1 MRTEEPRAVLLRD
14 YAPPAFLIDEV
25 TLEVELDPTA
35 TRVRSKL
42 KVRRNPAS
50 KTPKAPLV
58 LDGQKLT
65 LHEVKL
71 DGENLSPNAYQV
83 DGQHLT
89 VHDTPESFTLE
100 TVTTCSPEANTALT
114 GLYLSNGIYCTQCEA
129 EGFRRITYYLDR
141 PDVMAVFR
149 TRIVADEK
157 KLPVLLSNGNL
168 VKEGRL
174 KDGRHFA
181 EWHDPFPKPAY
192 LFALVAG
199 NLAHVEDRFKTMSG
213 REVTL
218 RIFVEPGNED
228 RCGYAMEALKRSM
241 RWDEETF
248 GREYDLDIFMIVAV
262 SAFNMGAMENKGLNV
277 FNDKYVLARPDTA
290 TDVDYAA
297 IEAIIAHEYFHNWT
311 GNRITCRDWFQLCLK
326 EGLTVFR
333 DQEFTSDMR
342 SRPVKRISD
351 VRLLRSHQFPED
363 QGPLAHP
370 VRPDSYIE
378 INNFYTAT
386 VYEKGAELCRMIH
399 TLVGPKH
406 FRKGMDL
413 YFERHDGEAATVE
426 DFLKALADGA
436 KIDLTQ
442 FRRWYSQS
450 GTPEVLVSG
459 RYDAARE
466 TYTLKMTQVCAATP
480 GQPIKD
486 PYHIPI
492 AVGLVGPDGKDMP
505 LQLDGEEKAG
515 AQNTKSQNTKS
526 KTRVLSLTERTQTFR
541 FRNVA
546 EKPVPSLLRGFTAP
560 VTLTANLKER
570 DWVFLMAHDS
580 DPFNRWEAAQRYAS
594 RLLIANVEAIRSGG
608 RMRRGIAFAEMMAS
622 VLTDRKLDPDFVAQM
637 IMLPGEQTVAQ
648 LIGKD
653 VDVDA
658 IHEAREALRLSV
670 AAEAEKELRRA
681 YDRMRIDGPY
691 RPDAA
696 DAGRRALRN
705 TCLAYLA
712 TLEGGVA
719 LAAGHFADA
728 DNMTDQIGGLGVL
741 ANIDCPERLQALDR
755 FYEQWKGDHLV
766 MDKWLTIQA
775 TSSLPGTLGEVKRLL
790 GHPAF
795 TIRNPNKVRALIT
808 SFATANQVRFHAGDG
823 AGYALVADKV
833 LELDALNPQVAA
845 RLLGAFKSW
854 RQFDAKRRT
863 AMSRQLKRIAETEG
877 ISRDVFEIATK
888 TLA

>member
-1 MRTEEPRAVLLRD
+1 MRTEEPRAVRLKD

-25 TLEVELDPTA
+25 KLEVELDPSA
-35 TRVRSKL
+35 TRVHATL
-42 KVRRNPAS
+42 KMRRNRA
-50 KTPKAPLV
+50 TKAKDGPLV

-71 DGENLSPNAYQV
+71 DGETLSANAYQV

-89 VHDTPESFTLE
+89 VPDLPDSFTLE
-100 TVTTCSPEANTALT
+100 TVTTCGPEANTALT

-168 VKEGRL
+168 VKAGKL
-174 KDGRHFA
+174 KGGKHFA

-199 NLAHVEDRFKTMSG
+199 DLAHVEDTFVTMSG

-228 RCGYAMEALKRSM
+228 RCAYAMEALKRSM
-241 RWDEETF
+241 RWDEEAF
-248 GREYDLDIFMIVAV
+248 GHEYDLDIFMIVAV

-290 TDVDYAA
+290 TDADYAA

-342 SRPVKRISD
+342 SRAVKRISD

-370 VRPDSYIE
+370 VRPESYIE

-399 TLVGPKH
+399 TLVGRTR

-426 DFLKALADGA
+426 DFLKAIGDGA
-436 KIDLTQ
+436 GIDLTQ
-442 FRRWYSQS
+442 FRRWYQQS
-450 GTPEVLVSG
+450 GTPEVLATG
-459 RYDAARE
+459 RYDSARE
-466 TYTLKMTQVCAATP
+466 TYSLKMTQVCAATP

-486 PYHIPI
+486 PYHIPV

-505 LQLDGEEKAG
+505 LQLEDEEKPG
-515 AQNTKSQNTKS
+515 R

-541 FRNVA
+541 FRNVT

-594 RLLIANVEAIRSGG
+594 SLLIASVEAIRTGG
-608 RMRRGIAFAEMMAS
+608 RLRRGVAFAEMVSS
-622 VLTDRKLDPDFVAQM
+622 VLRDRKLDPDFVAQM
-637 IMLPGEQTVAQ
+637 IMLPGEQTIAQ
-648 LIGKD
+648 LIGKN

-658 IHEAREALRLSV
+658 IHEAREALRESI

-681 YDRMRIDGPY
+681 YDRMKIEGPY
-691 RPDAA
+691 SPGAE

-712 TLEGGVA
+712 VAPSGDGPA
-719 LAAGHFADA
+719 LAARHFDRA
-728 DNMTDQIGGLGVL
+728 DNMTDQIAGLGVL
-741 ANIDCPERLQALDR
+741 ANIDCPEREKALDS

-775 TSSLPGTLGEVKRLL
+775 TSSLPGTLDEVRRLL

-833 LELDALNPQVAA
+833 LELDSLNPQVAA

-854 RQFDAKRRT
+854 RQFDTKRRNL
-863 AMSRQLKRIAETEG
+863 MSRQLQRIAGAEG

>member
-1 MRTEEPRAVLLRD
+1 MRVEDPRPILLKD

-25 TLEVELDPTA
+25 KLEIELDPAA
-35 TRVRSKL
+35 TRIRARL
-42 KVRRNPAS
+42 KMRRNPDARGHS
-50 KTPKAPLV
+50 PLV

-65 LHEVKL
+65 LHEVSL
-71 DGENLSPNAYQV
+71 DGETLSSNAYQT
-83 DGQHLT
+83 DGEHLT
-89 VHDTPESFTLE
+89 IPEAPDGEFTLE
-100 TVTTCSPEANTALT
+100 TVTTCGPEANTQLL
-114 GLYLSNGIYCTQCEA
+114 GLYLSSGIYCTQCEA

-141 PDVMAVFR
+141 PDVMAVFT
-149 TRIVADEK
+149 TRIISDQKIA
-157 KLPVLLSNGNL
+157 PVLLSNGNL
-168 VKEGRL
+168 TASGKLPGN
-174 KDGRHFA
+174 KHFA

-199 NLAHVEDRFKTMSG
+199 DLAFVEDKFITMSG

-218 RIFVEPGNED
+218 RIFVERGNED
-228 RCGYAMEALKRSM
+228 RCAYAMEALQRSM
-241 RWDEETF
+241 RWDEEAF

-277 FNDKYVLARPDTA
+277 FNDKYILARPDTA
-290 TDVDYAA
+290 TDADYAS

-333 DQEFTSDMR
+333 DQEFTADMR

-399 TLVGPKH
+399 TLAGPKR

-426 DFLKALADGA
+426 DFLNALADGA
-436 KIDLTQ
+436 KLDLTQ
-442 FRRWYSQS
+442 FKRWYAQS
-450 GTPEVLVSG
+450 GTPEVLTSG
-459 RYDAARE
+459 RYDAARQ
-466 TYTLKMTQVCAATP
+466 TYTLKMSQVCAATP
-480 GQPIKD
+480 GQPLKE

-492 AVGLVGPDGKDMP
+492 AVGLIGPDGKDMT
-505 LQLDGEEKAG
+505 LQLDGEEKPKG
-515 AQNTKSQNTKS
+515 S
-526 KTRVLSLTERTQTFR
+526 TRVLNLTERTQTFR
-541 FRNVA
+541 FRNVE

-560 VTLTANLKER
+560 VTLSANLKER
-570 DWVFLMAHDS
+570 DWVFLMTHDS

-594 RLLIANVEAIRSGG
+594 GLLISLVEAIQTGG
-608 RMRRGIAFAEMMAS
+608 RLRKGNAFAEMM
-622 VLTDRKLDPDFVAQM
+622 RKMLPAKKYDPDFVAQM
-637 IMLPGEQTVAQ
+637 IQLPSEQTVAQ
-648 LIGKD
+648 LIREN

-658 IHEAREALRLSV
+658 IHKAREHLRLSV
-670 AAEAEKELRRA
+670 AVATEDELRAA
-681 YDRMRIDGPY
+681 YERNRIEGPY
-691 RPDAA
+691 SPEASH
-696 DAGRRALRN
+696 AGRRALRN
-705 TCLAYLA
+705 ICLSYLA
-712 TLEGGVA
+712 ILPGEEGVA
-719 LAAGHFADA
+719 LAAKHFAEA
-728 DNMTDQIGGLGVL
+728 DNMTDQISALGIL
-741 ANIDCPERLQALDR
+741 ANIDCPERQDALER
-755 FYEQWKGDHLV
+755 FYDQWKDDHLV

-775 TSSLPGTLGEVKRLL
+775 TSSLPGTLDEVNRLMR
-790 GHPAF
+790 HPAF

-808 SFATANQVRFHAGDG
+808 SFATANQVRFHAADG
-823 AGYALVADKV
+823 AGYALVAEKV

-854 RQFDAKRRT
+854 RQFEPKRRKL
-863 AMSRQLKRIAETEG
+863 MSRQLARISGVEG

>member
-1 MRTEEPRAVLLRD
+1 MRTEEPRAVRLQD

-25 TLEVELDPTA
+25 TLEVELDPA
-35 TRVRSKL
+35 ETRVHARL
-42 KVRRNPAS
+42 KMRRNPDS

-58 LDGQKLT
+58 LDGQKLA
-65 LHEVKL
+65 LHEVRI
-71 DGENLSPNAYQV
+71 DGETLSGNAYQV
-83 DGQHLT
+83 DGEHLT
-89 VHDTPESFTLE
+89 IPEAPDAFTLE
-100 TVTTCSPEANTALT
+100 TVTTCGPEANTALT

-129 EGFRRITYYLDR
+129 QGFRRITYYLDR

-157 KLPVLLSNGNL
+157 ALPVLLSNGNL
-168 VKEGRL
+168 VKSGRL
-174 KDGRHFA
+174 KGGKHFV

-199 NLAHVEDRFKTMSG
+199 DLAHVEDKFVTASG
-213 REVTL
+213 REVML
-218 RIFVEPGNED
+218 RIFVERGNED
-228 RCGYAMEALKRSM
+228 RCAYAMEALKRAM
-241 RWDEETF
+241 RWDEEVF

-262 SAFNMGAMENKGLNV
+262 SAFNMGAMENKGLNI

-290 TDVDYAA
+290 TDADYAA

-342 SRPVKRISD
+342 SRPVKRIAD

-370 VRPDSYIE
+370 VRPESYIE

-399 TLVGPKH
+399 TLAGPKR

-413 YFERHDGEAATVE
+413 YFERHDGHAATVE
-426 DFLKALADGA
+426 DFLDAISDGA
-436 KIDLTQ
+436 GLDLAQ

-450 GTPEVLVSG
+450 GTPEVLVTG

-480 GQPIKD
+480 GQAIKD
-486 PYHIPI
+486 AYHIPI

-505 LQLDGEEKAG
+505 LQLEGEEKPG
-515 AQNTKSQNTKS
+515 GR
-526 KTRVLSLTERTQTFR
+526 TRVLSLTERTQSFR
-541 FRNVA
+541 FRNVT

-580 DPFNRWEAAQRYAS
+580 DPFNRWEAAQRYS
-594 RLLIANVEAIRSGG
+594 SGLLISMVEAVRTGG
-608 RMRRGIAFAEMMAS
+608 RRRRGVAFAEMVSS
-622 VLTDRKLDPDFVAQM
+622 VLADKKIDPDFAAQM
-637 IMLPGEQTVAQ
+637 ITLPGEQTIAQ

-658 IHEAREALRLSV
+658 IHEAREALRASV
-670 AAEAEKELRRA
+670 AEEAQDALAHA
-681 YDRMRIDGPY
+681 YERLRIDGPY
-691 RPDAA
+691 SPDAA
-696 DAGRRALRN
+696 HAGRRALRN
-705 TCLAYLA
+705 ACLAYLA
-712 TLEGGVA
+712 VAPGGDGVT
-719 LAAGHFADA
+719 LAARHFAEA
-728 DNMTDQIGGLGVL
+728 GNMTDQIAGLTVL
-741 ANIDCPERLQALDR
+741 AGIDCPERVEALDR
-755 FYEQWKGDHLV
+755 FYGQWKGDHLV
-766 MDKWLTIQA
+766 MDKWLAIQA
-775 TSSLPGTLGEVKRLL
+775 MSSLPGTLDEVRRLIE
-790 GHPAF
+790 HPAF
-795 TIRNPNKVRALIT
+795 TIRNPNKVRALIG
-808 SFATANQVRFHAGDG
+808 SFATANQLRFHAADG

-833 LELDALNPQVAA
+833 LELDPLNPQVAA

-854 RQFDAKRRT
+854 RQLEPGRRKL
-863 AMSRQLKRIAETEG
+863 MSRQLQRIAGTEG

>member
-1 MRTEEPRAVLLRD
+1 MRTEEPRAVLLKD
-14 YAPPAFLIDEV
+14 YAPPAYLIDTV
-25 TLEVELDPTA
+25 SLEVELDPAA
-35 TRVRSKL
+35 TRVHSRL
-42 KVRRNPAS
+42 KMRANPAS
-50 KTPKAPLV
+50 GGGPLV
-58 LDGQKLT
+58 LDGEKLT
-65 LHEVKL
+65 LHEVRL
-71 DGENLSPNAYQV
+71 NGETLSPNAYQV
-83 DGQHLT
+83 DGRHLT
-89 VHDTPESFTLE
+89 IPELPAGEFTLE
-100 TVTTCSPEANTALT
+100 TVTTCGPEANTALT
-114 GLYLSNGIYCTQCEA
+114 GLYLSSGIYCTQCEA
-129 EGFRRITYYLDR
+129 QGFRRITYYLDR
-141 PDVMAVFR
+141 PDAMAVFT
-149 TRIVADEK
+149 TRIVADQK
-157 KLPVLLSNGNL
+157 AAPVLLSNGNL
-168 VKEGRL
+168 VKAGKL
-174 KDGRHFA
+174 SGGKHFA

-199 NLAHVEDRFKTMSG
+199 RLGHVEDKFVTMSG

-228 RCGYAMEALKRSM
+228 RCAYAMEALKRSM
-241 RWDEETF
+241 RWDEEAF

-262 SAFNMGAMENKGLNV
+262 SSFNMGAMENKGLNV
-277 FNDKYVLARPDTA
+277 FNDKYILARPDTA
-290 TDVDYAA
+290 TDADYAS

-342 SRPVKRISD
+342 SRAVKRIAD

-363 QGPLAHP
+363 QGPLSHP

-399 TLVGPKH
+399 TLVGPKR

-426 DFLKALADGA
+426 DFLQSLADGA

-442 FRRWYSQS
+442 FKRWYSQS

-459 RYDAARE
+459 RYDSARE
-466 TYTLKMTQVCAATP
+466 TYTLKVTQVCAATP
-480 GQPIKD
+480 GQPVKE

-492 AVGLVGPDGKDMP
+492 AVGLVGPDGKDMA
-505 LQLDGEEKAG
+505 LQLDGE
-515 AQNTKSQNTKS
+515 QKSGT
-526 KTRVLSLTERTQTFR
+526 KTRVLNLTERTQTFR
-541 FRNVA
+541 FLNVP

-560 VTLTANLKER
+560 VTLSSNLKER
-570 DWVFLMAHDS
+570 DYVFLMAHDS

-594 RLLIANVEAIRSGG
+594 GLLIANVEAIRTGG
-608 RMRRGIAFAEMMAS
+608 KRRRGTAFAEMMRT
-622 VLTDRKLDPDFVAQM
+622 VLADRKLDPDFVAQM
-637 IMLPGEQTVAQ
+637 ILLPGEQAIAQ

-658 IHEAREALRLSV
+658 IHEARETLRV
-670 AAEAEKELRRA
+670 AISADVRDELKKT
-681 YDRMRIDGPY
+681 YDRMKVEGPY
-691 RPDAA
+691 SPEAGH
-696 DAGRRALRN
+696 AGRRALRN
-705 TCLAYLA
+705 ACLGYLA
-712 TLEGGVA
+712 SLPDGSGVA
-719 LAAGHFADA
+719 LAAAHFDGA
-728 DNMTDQIGGLGVL
+728 DNMTDQIAALAIL
-741 ANIDCPERLQALDR
+741 ANIDVPERAHALES

-766 MDKWLTIQA
+766 MDKWLSIQA
-775 TSSLPGTLGEVKRLL
+775 TSSLHRALDDVKSLL
-790 GHPAF
+790 RHPAF

-808 SFATANQVRFHAGDG
+808 SFATANQVRFHGADG

-854 RQFDAKRRT
+854 RQFDRKRRSL
-863 AMSRQLKRIAETEG
+863 MSRQLERIVGTEG
-877 ISRDVFEIATK
+877 ISRDVYEIASK